1 MEVWLGIIVFTAI
14 IGALLGVILAARSWL
29 VPEGEVDITVNEGK
43 RIHAPVGVRLLWAL
57 VDADIHVPSACGGI
71 GTCAQC
77 RVVVRSGGGAVLPT
91 ETARL
96 SKREVRAGV
105 RLACQVAVH
114 EDMTV
119 EVPDEIFGVR
129 HWVCRVRSTRGLGT
143 LIKEIVLELPETE
156 SVEFRAGSFVQ
167 IESPPFESSFADF
180 DIDTEYRDEWDRL
193 DLWRYRASTNA
204 ATTRA
209 YSMANYADEKGI
221 IILNVR
227 VAVPPPGAPDEVPP
241 GIVSSYL
248 FGLKAGDPVA
258 VSGPFGHFFASE
270 TDREMVFV
278 GGGVGMAP
286 MRAHI
291 LDQLKRL
298 GTQRRISFW
307 YGARNLR
314 ELFYRE
320 EFDRLQEENPNFRWV
335 VALSDPRP
343 EDEWRGEVGFIHDV
357 LEESYLEQ
365 HPAPEDCEYYLCG
378 PPMMMKAVLRML
390 DNLGV
395 EPENIRFDDFGA

>member
-1 MEVWLGIIVFTAI
+1 MEVWLGIIVFMAI
-14 IGALLGVILAARSWL
+14 IGALLAVILAARSWL
-29 VPEGEVDITVNEGK
+29 VAARDVDITVNQDK
-43 RIHAPVGVRLLWAL
+43 RIRAPVGVRLLRAL
-57 VDADIHVPSACGGI
+57 VDAEIHVPSACGGI

-96 SKREVRAGV
+96 TKREVRAGV
-105 RLACQVAVH
+105 RLACQVAVR
-114 EDMTV
+114 EDMAV
-119 EVPDEIFGVR
+119 EVPNEIFGVK
-129 HWVCRVRSTRGLGT
+129 HWVCKVRSSRCVGT

-167 IESPPFESSFADF
+167 IESPPFEASFADF
-180 DIDTEYRDEWDRL
+180 DIDAEYRDEWDRL
-193 DLWRYRASTNA
+193 DLWHYRAVA
-204 ATTRA
+204 MAPTTRA
-209 YSMANYADEKGI
+209 YSLANCADEKGI
-221 IILNVR
+221 IMLNIR
-227 VAVPPPGAPDEVPP
+227 VAIPPPGSPNDVPP

-248 FGLKAGDPVA
+248 FSVKPGDPVT

-270 TDREMVFV
+270 TEREMVFV

-291 LDQLKRL
+291 FDQLKRI
-298 GTQRRISFW
+298 GSQRKISFW

-320 EFDRLQEENPNFRWV
+320 EFDRLQEEYPNFRWV

-343 EDEWRGEVGFIHDV
+343 EDYWQGEVGFIHDV
-357 LEESYLEQ
+357 LYESYLEH
-365 HPAPEDCEYYLCG
+365 HPAAEECEYYLCG